1 MLHMIPKSCIYC
13 GDACENTIPLDWAV
27 SGTGEPGVE
36 RVRLN
41 LCERCS
47 RSWTAF
53 AEDFC
58 PVVPPEKC
66 SESQKAEWQQ

>member
-1 MLHMIPKSCIYC
+1 MIPKSCIYC
-13 GDACENTIPLDWAV
+13 GDACENTVPLDWAV
-27 SGTGEPGVE
+27 SGAGEPGVE

-58 PVVPPEKC
+58 PVAPPENC
-66 SESQKAEWQQ
+66 SESQKAEL